1 MSIILTKHKMP
12 EQDPKVRAKN
22 FDEVALGYDK
32 ETAIAE
38 AQRCL
43 NCKAAPCMKGCPV
56 NVNIPAF
63 IQEVKADNMDGAL
76 KIIKEV
82 NSLPAVCGRVCPQ
95 EEQCEKY
102 CVLAKKGEAVGIGR
116 LERYVADLG
125 LEKNE
130 EIIANKIMPDAQ
142 KVAIVGS
149 GPAGLTA
156 AGDLAKK
163 GYKVT
168 VFEARK
174 ESFIQY
180 ILKVYVAVL

>member
-82 NSLPAVCGRVCPQ
+82 KNVVYCIPEPSKNSRLLVNCNSRVRQ
-95 EEQCEKY
+95 SSQ
-102 CVLAKKGEAVGIGR
+102 I
-116 LERYVADLG
+116 
-125 LEKNE
+125 
-130 EIIANKIMPDAQ
+130 
-142 KVAIVGS
+142 
-149 GPAGLTA
+149 
-156 AGDLAKK
+156 
-163 GYKVT
+163 
-168 VFEARK
+168 F
-174 ESFIQY
+174 
-180 ILKVYVAVL
+180 